1 MAVSHPREAAIA
13 IYMHYSCRPLHNRRC
28 RYRHTPQDTSI
39 EPGQPHPSRK
49 RLALFLFVQE
59 IVAVDVFHQVVAYL
73 VLRGELQAVLLSR

>member
-13 IYMHYSCRPLHNRRC
+13 IYMHYCYRPSMIDAADTAT
-28 RYRHTPQDTSI
+28 TPEDTSI

-49 RLALFLFVQE
+49 RHVLFLFIQE
-59 IVAVDVFHQVVAYL
+59 NVAVDVFHQVVAYL